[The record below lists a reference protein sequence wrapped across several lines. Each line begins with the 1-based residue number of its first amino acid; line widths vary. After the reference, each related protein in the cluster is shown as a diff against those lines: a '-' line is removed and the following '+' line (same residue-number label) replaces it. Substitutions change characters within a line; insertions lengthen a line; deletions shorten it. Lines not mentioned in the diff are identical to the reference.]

1 MKFNKVV
8 LASASPRRKEI
19 LAQVGMEFDI
29 IPAKGDEVIT
39 SSIPKEV
46 VLELS
51 RQKAEEIADMCDSDV
66 LVIGADTVVALDDK
80 ILGKPKDYKEAFE
93 MISSYRNR
101 CHSVYTGVTI
111 TLGNKIKS
119 FVSETK
125 VYVYDI
131 TDEEIDAYIAT
142 NDCYDKAG
150 GYGIQGYFSQYVERI
165 EGDYFNVVGLP
176 VARLMK
182 EIKKLEAE

>member
-8 LASASPRRKEI
+8 LASDSPRRNEI

-80 ILGKPKDYKEAFE
+80 ILGKPKE
-93 MISSYRNR
+93 
-101 CHSVYTGVTI
+101 YT
-111 TLGNKIKS
+111 
-119 FVSETK
+119 FVC
-125 VYVYDI
+125 
-131 TDEEIDAYIAT
+131 A
-142 NDCYDKAG
+142 
-150 GYGIQGYFSQYVERI
+150 
-165 EGDYFNVVGLP
+165 
-176 VARLMK
+176 
-182 EIKKLEAE
+182 

>member
-19 LAQVGMEFDI
+19 LTQVGVEFDI
-29 IPAKGDEVIT
+29 IPAKGEEIIT

-46 VLELS
+46 VIELS
-51 RQKAEEIADMCDSDV
+51 RQKAEEIAKNCNGDT

-80 ILGKPKDYKEAFE
+80 ILGKPKDYEEAFQ

-111 TLGNKIKS
+111 IHGNKLKS

-125 VYVYDI
+125 VYVCDL
-131 TDEEIDAYIAT
+131 TDEEIDTYIAT
-142 NDCYDKAG
+142 KDCYDKAG

-182 EIKKLEAE
+182 EIKRLEAE